1 MTDLRMQR
9 LEGKIVFAT
18 VGAHGTGWA
27 SVERCVYGTA
37 KAAVIG
43 LTESVATDYVEQGNR
58 CNAICT
64 VTVDSPSL
72 HERLRATS
80 DYENAW
86 KEFNARQKMGRIGT
100 TQEIAA
106 LACYLASV
114 EASFTTGQTLSI
126 DGGWTI

>member
-43 LTESVATDYVEQGNR
+43 LTESVAADYVEQGNR

-64 VTVDSPSL
+64 VTVDGPSL
-72 HERLRATS
+72 HERLRAPAIMKTHGKS
-80 DYENAW
+80 STL
-86 KEFNARQKMGRIGT
+86 ARKWAGSAPPKRLLRWHVI
-100 TQEIAA
+100 
-106 LACYLASV
+106 
-114 EASFTTGQTLSI
+114 
-126 DGGWTI
+126 